1 VKKAADKTWTVAG
14 PDAKGKGIESP
25 SAVNHSSVPFP
36 KQRAEKTDENTY
48 DGVTIEYAEQ
58 TSTLSLICLRR
69 LAFPINGKPSPA
81 ADAAARTV
89 LAALGLAAATLA
101 FECGAGLRSRC
112 LLWPDG
118 PMEWELLSRPG
129 MPPSKFTLT
138 GESAS
143 KLLADAV
150 SAARSAGLPWAVEP
164 VLLKP
169 SKELVDLVRL
179 SQLEA
184 TKDNGESA

>member
-1 VKKAADKTWTVAG
+1 
-14 PDAKGKGIESP
+14 
-25 SAVNHSSVPFP
+25 
-36 KQRAEKTDENTY
+36 
-48 DGVTIEYAEQ
+48 VTIEYAEQ
-58 TSTLSLICLRR
+58 ATTLSLICLRR
-69 LAFPINGKPSPA
+69 LGFPINGKPSPA

-101 FECGAGLRSRC
+101 FESGAGLRSRC

-118 PMEWELLSRPG
+118 PMEWELLERPG
-129 MPPSKFTLT
+129 TAPSKFTLT

-143 KLLADAV
+143 KLLAEAV
-150 SAARSAGLPWAVEP
+150 VEAKKAGLPWTGDP